1 MSSWTGGWE
10 RFFAHLGSSTT
21 RTQSDPEEVAV
32 ARPRR
37 RFWKLAAICLF
48 LGFLGALAAELR
60 TSWLQSRLL
69 AAVARRSTYS
79 MGAGLSPTIRYPQSA
94 PYTDR
99 LGYSRLRV
107 FVTALGRAGFSVT
120 SQARHSDMAQ
130 RLMDWG
136 VSAFDEA
143 KPQAGLRLA
152 DRRGDSLFTATYPA
166 YTYHRFEDIPPVVVR
181 TLLFIE
187 NREIL
192 DADTPYRNPSVEW
205 PRLAGAVFDVGVN
218 FIYPAHRISGGS
230 TLATQIEKTRY
241 SPGGAT
247 GSAREKVRQMVS
259 ASLRAYHR
267 GEETM
272 EARKR
277 IVADYLN
284 GLPLAAAAGHGEV
297 HGLGDGLWA
306 WYGADFAAVNQLL
319 SPPALGSGAVTEQ
332 QALAYRQVLSL
343 LLAVNS
349 PVLYLDKDPRALE
362 ARTATYVRVLAKAGE
377 IPAPLGE
384 SALRARAVVRRH
396 APPAPAVKFA
406 DRKGA
411 DAIRAQLVGLLGLDS
426 VYDLDRL
433 DLTVD
438 TTLDAGVQQSTART
452 LQQFGDP
459 LFAAESGLLGDR
471 LLKPDDTGSVIYSFT
486 LYERSAGANLLRVQT
501 DNYPQPL
508 SVNEGTKLELGSTAK
523 LRTLAHYLEIVASL
537 HRDLTGQAQP
547 QLEAG
552 DPLTRWAVEYFAS
565 AQDTSLPAMLQAAM
579 SRRYS
584 ASPAEGFFTGGGL
597 HYFSNFQKEDNGRI
611 LSVSEAFQNSVNLVF
626 VRLLRDEVRY
636 HEARLP
642 SAARRETLTRFAE
655 FEGAQFLDRFH
666 EKYHGLAVPELTAA
680 LQERRSHRGVHPLEI
695 WLLDY
700 LTQHL
705 AATRSA
711 IMEASLQARR
721 DAYDWLYASRH
732 RAAQDSRIGIVLEQD
747 AFAEIH
753 QAWKRLGYPFDHLVS
768 SYATA
773 LGSSGDNPAA
783 LAELAGIILNDGVH
797 QPSVR
802 IRRLHFAEGTPWDSV
817 LDRQPSPA
825 ERVLAPEIAAVVR
838 AEMFNVVEKGTARR
852 AYGSVVLSD
861 GSKLPVGGKTGTGD
875 NRIEIMLAGRRRID
889 GKVMN
894 RTATFVFVI
903 GDRFFG
909 VITAFVPGQEAGNY
923 GFTSALPVQAFR
935 TVIRSIQPLLE
946 VAGRDL
952 PPASPAGIDYRS
964 CMVLP
969 EIHHAVARVGK
980 IKMGDPLDPAT
991 MMGAQASR
999 DQLAKILEYIKVGND
1014 SVYGLGAGVWWRNG
1028 ANAYRVGSRD
1038 VLFGEVE
1045 DTPFYVGAAEYEY
1058 LGHTQLVLDVVSG
1071 EGDGFSQA
1079 KDRAAFSAPS

>member
-1 MSSWTGGWE
+1 M
-10 RFFAHLGSSTT
+10 A
-21 RTQSDPEEVAV
+21 
-32 ARPRR
+32 
-37 RFWKLAAICLF
+37 
-48 LGFLGALAAELR
+48 
-60 TSWLQSRLL
+60 
-69 AAVARRSTYS
+69 
-79 MGAGLSPTIRYPQSA
+79 
-94 PYTDR
+94 
-99 LGYSRLRV
+99 
-107 FVTALGRAGFSVT
+107 ALGRAGFGVT
-120 SQARHSDMAQ
+120 GQARQSGLSQ

-143 KPQAGLRLA
+143 KPQAGLRLT
-152 DRRGDSLFTATYPA
+152 DWHGDELFAAPYPA
-166 YTYHRFEDIPPVVVR
+166 RTYQRFEDVPPVIVR

-205 PRLAGAVFDVGVN
+205 PRLAGAVFDVGLNLV
-218 FIYPAHRISGGS
+218 YPAHKISGGS
-230 TLATQIEKTRY
+230 TLATQIEKMRY

-247 GSAREKVRQMVS
+247 ASAGEKVRQMVS
-259 ASLRAYHR
+259 ASLRAYRH

-277 IVADYLN
+277 IVGDYLN
-284 GLPLAAAAGHGEV
+284 GLPLAATAGHGEV

-306 WYGADFAAVNQLL
+306 WYGADFAAVNQSL
-319 SPPALGSGAVTEQ
+319 SPHALGSGAVSEQ

-349 PVLYLDKDPRALE
+349 PVAYLGKDPRALE
-362 ARTATYVRVLAKAGE
+362 ARTDTYLRVLARAGV
-377 IPAPLGE
+377 IPAQLSGR
-384 SALRARAVVRRH
+384 ALRVRSVVLRQ
-396 APPAPAVKFA
+396 APPAPPVNFA
-406 DRKGA
+406 ERKGA
-411 DAIRAQLVGLLGLDS
+411 DAIRAQLVSLLGLEG

-438 TTLDAGVQQSTART
+438 TTLDAGAQQSAART

-459 LFAAESGLLGDR
+459 AFAAQSGLLGAR
-471 LLKPDDTGSVIYSFT
+471 LLKQDDTGSVIYSFT

-537 HRDLTGQAQP
+537 HQDLTGPAQP
-547 QLEAG
+547 PLEAG

-565 AQDTSLPAMLQAAM
+565 AQDKSLPAMLQAAM

-584 ASPAEGFFTGGGL
+584 ASPTEGFFTGGGL
-597 HYFSNFQKEDNGRI
+597 HYFSNFEKEDNGRV
-611 LSVSEAFQNSVNLVF
+611 LSVSEAFERSVNLVF
-626 VRLLRDEVRY
+626 VRLLRDVVRY

-642 SAARRETLTRFAE
+642 SAARREILTRFAE
-655 FEGAQFLDRFH
+655 FEGSQFLDRFH
-666 EKYHGLAVPELTAA
+666 EKYRGWPVPELTAA
-680 LQERRSHRGVHPLEI
+680 LQERRSHRGVHPLEL

-700 LTQHL
+700 LTHHP
-705 AATRSA
+705 AATRSE
-711 IMEASLQARR
+711 IQEASLQARR
-721 DAYDWLYASRH
+721 DAYDWLYASRR
-732 RAAQDSRIGIVLEQD
+732 RAAQDLRIGTVLEQD
-747 AFAEIH
+747 AFAEIQ
-753 QAWKRLGYPFDHLVS
+753 QAWKRLGYPFERLVP

-783 LAELAGIILNDGVH
+783 LAELAGIILNDGVR

-817 LDRQPSPA
+817 LDRQSPPA
-825 ERVLAPEIAAVVR
+825 ERVLEPEIAAVLR
-838 AEMFNVVEKGTARR
+838 AEMFKVVENGTARR

-875 NRIEIMLAGRRRID
+875 NRIEITLADRRRID
-889 GKVMN
+889 AKVMN

-935 TVIRSIQPLLE
+935 TVIRSVQPLLE
-946 VAGRDL
+946 
-952 PPASPAGIDYRS
+952 
-964 CMVLP
+964 
-969 EIHHAVARVGK
+969 
-980 IKMGDPLDPAT
+980 
-991 MMGAQASR
+991 
-999 DQLAKILEYIKVGND
+999 
-1014 SVYGLGAGVWWRNG
+1014 G
-1028 ANAYRVGSRD
+1028 ANVGPNS
-1038 VLFGEVE
+1038 
-1045 DTPFYVGAAEYEY
+1045 P
-1058 LGHTQLVLDVVSG
+1058 
-1071 EGDGFSQA
+1071 
-1079 KDRAAFSAPS
+1079 KDRLLTRAALHVSEPRP

>member
-10 RFFAHLGSSTT
+10 RLFSHLGSSTT
-21 RTQSDPEEVAV
+21 RTQSDPEELDV
-32 ARPRR
+32 ARPHRR
-37 RFWKLAAICLF
+37 IWKALVICLS
-48 LGFLGALAAELR
+48 LAFLGALAAELR

-69 AAVARRSTYS
+69 SAVARRSTYS
-79 MGAGLSPTIRYPQSA
+79 IGPGPSPTIRYPHSA

-99 LGYSRLRV
+99 LGYSRLRL
-107 FVTALGRAGFSVT
+107 FVTALGKAGFGVT

-143 KPQAGLRLA
+143 KPQAGLKLA
-152 DRRGDSLFTATYPA
+152 DWHGNSLFTAAYPA
-166 YTYHRFEDIPPVVVR
+166 YTYHRFEDIPPVIVR

-187 NREIL
+187 NREVL

-218 FIYPAHRISGGS
+218 LVYPAHRISGGS

-259 ASLRAYHR
+259 ASLRAYRR

-272 EARKR
+272 DARKR

-284 GLPLAAAAGHGEV
+284 GLPLAATVGHGEV
-297 HGLGDGLWA
+297 HGLGDGLWS
-306 WYGADFAAVNQLL
+306 WYGAEFAAVNQSL
-319 SPPALGSGAVTEQ
+319 SPQALGSGAVSDR

-349 PVLYLDKDPRALE
+349 PVVYLGKDPRALE
-362 ARTATYVRVLAKAGE
+362 ARTDTYLRVLAKEGV
-377 IPAPLGE
+377 IPAPLSG
-384 SALRARAVVRRH
+384 SALRAHSVVRH
-396 APPAPAVKFA
+396 EAPPAPAVNYA

-411 DAIRAQLVGLLGLDS
+411 DAIRAQLVALLGLDG

-438 TTLDAGVQQSTART
+438 TTLDAGAQQSTART

-459 LFAAESGLLGDR
+459 VFAAESGLLGER

-486 LYERSAGANLLRVQT
+486 LYERSTGANLLRVQT
-501 DNYPQPL
+501 DNYAQPL

-537 HRDLTGQAQP
+537 HRDLTAPAQP
-547 QLEAG
+547 PLEAG
-552 DPLTRWAVEYFAS
+552 DPLTKWAVDYVAS
-565 AQDTSLPAMLQAAM
+565 AQDKSLPAMLQAAM

-642 SAARRETLTRFAE
+642 SAARQEILTRFAE
-655 FEGAQFLDRFH
+655 FEGAQFLDRFR
-666 EKYHGLAVPELTAA
+666 EKYRGLSVPELTTA
-680 LQERRSHRGVHPLEI
+680 LQERRSHRGVHPLEL

-700 LTQHL
+700 LTHHP
-705 AATRSA
+705 AATRNE
-711 IMEASLQARR
+711 ILEASLQARR
-721 DAYDWLYASRH
+721 DAYDWLYASKH
-732 RAAQDSRIGIVLEQD
+732 HAAQDLRIGTVLEQD

-753 QAWKRLGYPFDHLVS
+753 QAWKRLGYPFERLVP

-783 LAELAGIILNDGVH
+783 LAELAGIILNDGVR

-825 ERVLAPEIAAVVR
+825 ERVLAPEIAGALR

-875 NRIEIMLAGRRRID
+875 NRIVVTLADRRRID
-889 GKVMN
+889 SSVMN

-935 TVIRSIQPLLE
+935 TVIHSIQPLL
-946 VAGRDL
+946 D
-952 PPASPAGIDYRS
+952 
-964 CMVLP
+964 
-969 EIHHAVARVGK
+969 VAR
-980 IKMGDPLDPAT
+980 P
-991 MMGAQASR
+991 
-999 DQLAKILEYIKVGND
+999 
-1014 SVYGLGAGVWWRNG
+1014 
-1028 ANAYRVGSRD
+1028 
-1038 VLFGEVE
+1038 
-1045 DTPFYVGAAEYEY
+1045 
-1058 LGHTQLVLDVVSG
+1058 
-1071 EGDGFSQA
+1071 GDGPPHELLA
-1079 KDRAAFSAPS
+1079 TAR